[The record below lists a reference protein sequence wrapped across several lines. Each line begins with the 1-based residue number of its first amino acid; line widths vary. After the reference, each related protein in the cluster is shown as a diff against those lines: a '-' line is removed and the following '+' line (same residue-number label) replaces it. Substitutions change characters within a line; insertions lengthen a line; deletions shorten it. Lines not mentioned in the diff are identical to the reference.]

1 MKDRPVADVISIQQP
16 NEAPVQQPDDGDSDL
31 RVGDDQ
37 FEDDAAS
44 FKPFG
49 HKRSRSNPECAVDEE
64 QSVAG
69 ATPIQLPARVRR
81 NSDVE
86 EWVTSYNLAKILGLK
101 KDLTPTHVDMSLS
114 PHSHI
119 LHHASPPQRIEG
131 LNEVLHRRDQ
141 RPGQILDT
149 IRDMETVDMEP
160 YKRSS
165 CLTITPSEFRHEV
178 TTWTRLPDYI
188 KVDVVTDIYPN
199 NAINTNIDRIP
210 AVSSVRRQERVPR
223 RFRDTPEGRSIQ
235 SHQAPAPEVQ
245 RLALADNSHTISHV
259 DQQPPADNAETE
271 REPARNIIVP
281 AVPDMHKLHQLLM
294 KQKQA
299 EESNIGV
306 NNAQEAMASGE
317 YDEARDSP
325 PVSQDAGP
333 SHATTVSKSQEGT
346 ISQTDRPAVRAP
358 KELGQPDLAARKSSV
373 GQTSSPAE
381 TRSPPLRTNLEV
393 QSTDNSTDDPAKTA
407 ISSSNTFSQL
417 QDFMNEDPAV
427 VPSSE
432 SKILTSR
439 SPSPEYSTPS
449 DNSPSK
455 QVTDNVDDLL
465 PQGIA
470 EPTFSSQPKTSRH
483 SQGDDDDYQD
493 NLPPTTDQ
501 RHESPSGIIVA
512 DSTAQST
519 QQIPPMHDSA
529 DPAPQAAKDG
539 SIPTGDGS
547 GQPVVQ
553 ATTSLNDSG
562 MTGQPG
568 EQDVTRIDTS
578 DIAGQPVEQ
587 VVTQDVTRIDTSD
600 IAGQPVEQVVTQ
612 DVTRDNTSDIAG
624 QPVEQVVM
632 QDNVPGMIQSASFGN
647 ALDTNTLYPAA
658 VASKAAKNKK
668 KNLKRKEKKER
679 EKREA
684 DPELNSESD
693 IIASSST
700 AYGTRALFYRSE
712 RPFDSQP
719 GQANNLPA
727 SSSLN
732 QMAHEYYG
740 TFGKFSLSHMSNHKY
755 EHHR

>member
-1 MKDRPVADVISIQQP
+1 MKDRPVADGISIQQP
-16 NEAPVQQPDDGDSDL
+16 NETPVQQPDDGDSDL

-37 FEDDAAS
+37 FEDDAAP

-64 QSVAG
+64 QTVAG

-101 KDLTPTHVDMSLS
+101 KDLTPTHVDVSLS

-210 AVSSVRRQERVPR
+210 SVSSVRRQERVPR

-381 TRSPPLRTNLEV
+381 TRFPPLRTNLEV

-417 QDFMNEDPAV
+417 QDFMNEDPAA

-539 SIPTGDGS
+539 SVPAGDGS

-553 ATTSLNDSG
+553 DTTSLNDSG

-568 EQDVTRIDTS
+568 EQDVTRD
-578 DIAGQPVEQ
+578 D
-587 VVTQDVTRIDTSD
+587 
-600 IAGQPVEQVVTQ
+600 
-612 DVTRDNTSDIAG
+612 TSDIAG

-647 ALDTNTLYPAA
+647 ALDANTLYPAA

-684 DPELNSESD
+684 DQELNSESD
-693 IIASSST
+693 IIASPST